1 MSTILF
7 TRGVI
12 VTVYCVG
19 AVVTVKYNVFGSFVA
34 KAVYSASVR
43 VITFITLSIEANE
56 SVVFFTKPSES
67 VPVI

>member
-1 MSTILF
+1 MILF

-19 AVVTVKYNVFGSFVA
+19 AVATVKYNVFGSGTA
-34 KAVYSASVR
+34 IAAYSTSVS
-43 VITFITLSIEANE
+43 VITFITLSIEVNE
-56 SVVFFTKPSES
+56 SVVFFTKPFES